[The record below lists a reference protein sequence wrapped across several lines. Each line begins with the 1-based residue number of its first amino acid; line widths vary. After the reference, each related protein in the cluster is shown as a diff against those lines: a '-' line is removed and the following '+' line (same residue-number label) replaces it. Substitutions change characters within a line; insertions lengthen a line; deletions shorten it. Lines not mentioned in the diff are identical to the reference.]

1 MDTTQKDKFATEAY
15 FSYKPEDAPLG
26 LHRHLINTDY
36 TSWDN
41 EITSLPINNDIL
53 SSDTV
58 PGNLRCF
65 GTYGYDTG
73 DFALGDFDTEDMET
87 DNLQREFF
95 DTQRASEYPLEY
107 IHDPFLKS
115 YTDDAYWHPPP
126 EDVKSS
132 KFNHND
138 GPAEGDSSN
147 TAWAPRTDLQIFPQE
162 IFASPPQAGQVNS
175 PSMTESS
182 HKTREE
188 LKNTQSKT
196 ATGPSAKVLRNR
208 KESQN
213 RRDRKAAW
221 EEKVKATLSQVNN
234 DRLEK
239 QETLTLLRSKTQ
251 NPAWNYSQSWIFRER
266 DCQSGLNCLR
276 DHDAVSDLVAEWNC
290 FKMTKSKYSPE
301 EIDEQLRISERWKP
315 GPKKRKHR
323 NLYKAAKSR
332 YNVEDRGVKL
342 VNDLQSC
349 WNDCVR
355 LDLAIQAWHTEEAT
369 ALGM

>member
-1 MDTTQKDKFATEAY
+1 MNTTRKDKPTTEDY
-15 FSYKPEDAPLG
+15 FSYNPEDAPLG
-26 LHRHLINTDY
+26 SHRHPINTVY
-36 TSWDN
+36 TSGDN
-41 EITSLPINNDIL
+41 EITYFPMENDIGDL
-53 SSDTV
+53 Q
-58 PGNLRCF
+58 CF
-65 GTYGYDTG
+65 GTSGFSTGNFGLGESDTTNMG
-73 DFALGDFDTEDMET
+73 M
-87 DNLQREFF
+87 DNLQTEFS
-95 DTQRASEYPLEY
+95 DTHMASECSFEY
-107 IHDPFLKS
+107 VDDPFLKP
-115 YTDDAYWHPPP
+115 YTDDAYWHPPAESAKPSVFDLTAGP
-126 EDVKSS
+126 EAG
-132 KFNHND
+132 N
-138 GPAEGDSSN
+138 SSN
-147 TAWAPRTDLQIFPQE
+147 TALDPRTNSRILAREIVASTPQGE
-162 IFASPPQAGQVNS
+162 QVDS

-182 HKTREE
+182 HKTQEE
-188 LKNTQSKT
+188 LENTEAKT

-221 EEKVKATLSQVNN
+221 EEKAKATLSHLNN

-239 QETLTLLRSKTQ
+239 QNTLTLLRSETY
-251 NPAWNYSQSWIFRER
+251 NPAWNYSQTWI
-266 DCQSGLNCLR
+266 LL
-276 DHDAVSDLVAEWNC
+276 AEWNC
-290 FKMTKSKYSPE
+290 FRMTKSKYSPE